1 MSMVI
6 CRGCGD
12 VVRRD
17 THRCEGRVL
26 ARLDEP
32 VSDETAGVI
41 LARVRAKTRDRVRRL
56 RERRRAVSGAV
67 A

>member
-1 MSMVI
+1 
-6 CRGCGD
+6 
-12 VVRRD
+12 
-17 THRCEGRVL
+17 VL